1 MRRPSRSLSGPNSSC
16 PSASPATQAVS
27 VSWTADALVSSARA
41 ISGNAGRYMSIDS
54 GPIALTDPRTTMS
67 RVTLGTGVHPTRRP
81 EPRRSPGTPPRMAE
95 DSAPELQ
102 KSLKSRHMT
111 MISLG
116 GVIGA
121 GLFVGSSAVIHTT
134 GPASVLSYLMAG
146 VLVVLIMRMLGE
158 MAVAN
163 PQVGSFA
170 EYARRSL
177 GGWAGFT
184 TGWLYW
190 YFWSIVLAI
199 EAVAGAEI
207 LQRWID
213 LPLWLMALA
222 LMVLLTGINLTS
234 VKSFGEFEF
243 WFAGIKVVAIVA
255 FIVIAVGYLFG
266 IGGGDSPGLSNLT
279 SHDGFAPAGVVT
291 ILSGVVIVI
300 FAFVGAEIVTIAAAE
315 SDEPEQNVTRA
326 TNQVVLR
333 VLTFYVA
340 AIFLIV
346 CVVPWSDV
354 KSGESP
360 FIAALEQIGIPGAAD
375 VMNAVIVTAVLSCL
389 NSGMYTGSRMLFA
402 LARRGDAPE
411 GLLEVNRRGVPVK
424 AILLTSSIGFAST
437 IISYLS
443 PDTVFLFLVNSSGA
457 IALFVYLLIAVSE
470 LRMRRTL
477 EREAPERLKV
487 RMWLYP
493 YLTYFAI
500 AAMVVVIGSMALVK
514 DVRSQLIPSFIS
526 LFVVLVAYW
535 FKTRAERRASTVT
548 ARA

>member
-1 MRRPSRSLSGPNSSC
+1 
-16 PSASPATQAVS
+16 
-27 VSWTADALVSSARA
+27 
-41 ISGNAGRYMSIDS
+41 
-54 GPIALTDPRTTMS
+54 
-67 RVTLGTGVHPTRRP
+67 
-81 EPRRSPGTPPRMAE
+81 MAE
-95 DSAPELQ
+95 REPELQ

-121 GLFVGSSAVIHTT
+121 GLFVGSSAVIKTT
-134 GPASVLSYLMAG
+134 GPAAVLSYLLAG
-146 VLVVLIMRMLGE
+146 FLIVLVMRMLGE

-177 GGWAGFT
+177 GSWAGFSV
-184 TGWLYW
+184 GWLYW
-190 YFWSIVLAI
+190 YFWAIVLAI

-213 LPLWLMALA
+213 LPLWVMALA
-222 LMVLLTGINLTS
+222 LMALLTGINLTS

-255 FIVIAVGYLFG
+255 FILIAVGFLLG
-266 IGGGDSPGLSNLT
+266 IGSGDSPGLSNLT
-279 SHDGFAPAGVVT
+279 NHEGFAPAGIVT
-291 ILSGVVIVI
+291 VLSGVVIVI

-315 SDEPEQNVTRA
+315 SGEPEHNVTKA
-326 TNQVVLR
+326 VNQVVAR
-333 VLTFYVA
+333 IMTFYVA

-346 CVVPWSDV
+346 CVVPWSEA
-354 KSGESP
+354 KPGSSP
-360 FIAALEQIGIPGAAD
+360 FIASLERIGIPGAAD
-375 VMNAVIVTAVLSCL
+375 VMNAIVVTAVLSCL

-402 LARRGDAPE
+402 LARRGDAPKS
-411 GLLEVNRRGVPVK
+411 LLDVNRRGVPVK

-437 IISYLS
+437 IVSYLS
-443 PDTVFLFLVNSSGA
+443 PDKVFLFLVNSSGA
-457 IALFVYLLIAVSE
+457 IALFVYVLIALSE
-470 LRMRRTL
+470 LKMRRRL

-487 RMWLYP
+487 RMWLFP

-500 AAMVVVIGSMALVK
+500 AAMVAVIASMALVE

-526 LFVVLVAYW
+526 LAVVLAAFW
-535 FKTRAERRASTVT
+535 FKTRGERQTSTVT
-548 ARA
+548 AGAR

>member
-1 MRRPSRSLSGPNSSC
+1 
-16 PSASPATQAVS
+16 
-27 VSWTADALVSSARA
+27 
-41 ISGNAGRYMSIDS
+41 
-54 GPIALTDPRTTMS
+54 
-67 RVTLGTGVHPTRRP
+67 
-81 EPRRSPGTPPRMAE
+81 MAE
-95 DSAPELQ
+95 NRGDLQ
-102 KSLKSRHMT
+102 KSLKPRHMT

-134 GPASVLSYLMAG
+134 GPAAVLSYLLAG
-146 VLVVLIMRMLGE
+146 VLIVLVMRMLGE

-177 GGWAGFT
+177 GPWAGFT

-222 LMVLLTGINLTS
+222 LMALLTGVNLAS

-243 WFAGIKVVAIVA
+243 WFAGIKVAAIVV
-255 FIVIAVGYLFG
+255 FIAVALGYLLG

-279 SHDGFAPAGVVT
+279 GHGGFAPAGGITV
-291 ILSGVVIVI
+291 LSGVVIVI

-315 SDEPEQNVTRA
+315 SGEPEQAVTKA
-326 TNQVVLR
+326 VNQVVLR

-346 CVVPWSDV
+346 CVVPWKDV
-354 KSGESP
+354 KAGTSP
-360 FIAALEQIGIPGAAD
+360 FITALENIGIPGAAD
-375 VMNAVIVTAVLSCL
+375 VMNAIVVTAVLSCL

-402 LARRGDAPE
+402 LARRGDAPQ
-411 GLLEVNRRGVPVK
+411 GLLDVNRRGVPVK
-424 AILLTSSIGFAST
+424 AILLTSSIGFLST
-437 IISYLS
+437 ILAYLS

-457 IALFVYLLIAVSE
+457 IALFVYLLIAVAE
-470 LRMRRTL
+470 LVMRRRL
-477 EREAPERLKV
+477 EREAPDRLTLK
-487 RMWLYP
+487 MWAYP
-493 YLTYFAI
+493 WLTWLSI
-500 AAMVVVIGSMALVK
+500 AVIVVIIGSMGFVK
-514 DVRSQLIPSFIS
+514 DVRSQLVPSLIAIA
-526 LFVVLVAYW
+526 LAIVVGVV
-535 FKTRAERRASTVT
+535 RDRRAT
-548 ARA
+548 AARERPVAGFRGGRVPARE

>member
-1 MRRPSRSLSGPNSSC
+1 
-16 PSASPATQAVS
+16 
-27 VSWTADALVSSARA
+27 
-41 ISGNAGRYMSIDS
+41 
-54 GPIALTDPRTTMS
+54 
-67 RVTLGTGVHPTRRP
+67 
-81 EPRRSPGTPPRMAE
+81 
-95 DSAPELQ
+95 
-102 KSLKSRHMT
+102 
-111 MISLG
+111 
-116 GVIGA
+116 
-121 GLFVGSSAVIHTT
+121 
-134 GPASVLSYLMAG
+134 
-146 VLVVLIMRMLGE
+146 MRMLGE

-222 LMVLLTGINLTS
+222 LMALLTAVNLAS

-243 WFAGIKVVAIVA
+243 WFAGIKVAAIVV
-255 FIVIAVGYLFG
+255 FIAVSLGFLLG

-279 SHDGFAPAGVVT
+279 GHGGFAPAGVITV
-291 ILSGVVIVI
+291 LSGVVIVI

-315 SDEPEQNVTRA
+315 SGEPEQAVTKA
-326 TNQVVLR
+326 VNQVVLR

-346 CVVPWSDV
+346 CIVPWQDV
-354 KSGESP
+354 KSGTSP
-360 FIAALEQIGIPGAAD
+360 FITALENIGIPGAAD
-375 VMNAVIVTAVLSCL
+375 VMNAIVVTAVLSCL

-402 LARRGDAPE
+402 LARRGDAPQ
-411 GLLEVNRRGVPVK
+411 GLLDVNRRGVPVK

-437 IISYLS
+437 ILAYLS
-443 PDTVFLFLVNSSGA
+443 PDKVFLFLVNSSGA
-457 IALFVYLLIAVSE
+457 IALFVYVLIALSE
-470 LRMRRTL
+470 LRMRRRL

-487 RMWLYP
+487 RMWAFP

-500 AAMVVVIGSMALVK
+500 AAMVVVIGAMALVD

-526 LFVVLVAYW
+526 LAVVLVAYW
-535 FKTRAERRASTVT
+535 VTSRAERRQRRREPAT
-548 ARA
+548 AGAR

>member
-1 MRRPSRSLSGPNSSC
+1 
-16 PSASPATQAVS
+16 
-27 VSWTADALVSSARA
+27 
-41 ISGNAGRYMSIDS
+41 
-54 GPIALTDPRTTMS
+54 
-67 RVTLGTGVHPTRRP
+67 
-81 EPRRSPGTPPRMAE
+81 MAE
-95 DSAPELQ
+95 DDSPELQ

-121 GLFVGSSAVIHTT
+121 GLFVGSSAVINTT
-134 GPASVLSYLMAG
+134 GPAAVLSYLAAG
-146 VLVVLIMRMLGE
+146 FLIVLVMRMLGE

-177 GGWAGFT
+177 GGWAGFS

-213 LPLWLMALA
+213 LPLWLMALV
-222 LMVLLTGINLTS
+222 LMTLLTGVNLAS

-255 FIVIAVGYLFG
+255 FIVIALGFLFG
-266 IGGGDSPGLSNLT
+266 IGSGDSPGLSNLT
-279 SHDGFAPAGVVT
+279 SHEGFAPAGVVT

-315 SDEPEQNVTRA
+315 SAEPEENVTKA
-326 TNQVVLR
+326 VNQVVLR
-333 VLTFYVA
+333 ILTFYVA
-340 AIFLIV
+340 AILLIV
-346 CVVPWSDV
+346 CILPWNDA
-354 KSGESP
+354 KPGESP
-360 FIAALEQIGIPGAAD
+360 FIASLETIGIPGAAD
-375 VMNAVIVTAVLSCL
+375 VMNAIIVTAVLSCL

-402 LARRGDAPE
+402 LARRGDAPK
-411 GLLEVNRRGVPVK
+411 GLLDVNRRGVPVK

-457 IALFVYLLIAVSE
+457 IALFVYLLIACSQ
-470 LRMRRTL
+470 LRMRRRL

-487 RMWLYP
+487 RMWAFP

-500 AAMVVVIGSMALVK
+500 AAMVAVIASMALVK
-514 DVRSQLIPSFIS
+514 DVRAQLIPSFIS
-526 LFVVLVAYW
+526 LAIVLLAYR
-535 FKTRAERRASTVT
+535 FKTRGERSTATVSARGT
-548 ARA
+548 A

>member
-1 MRRPSRSLSGPNSSC
+1 
-16 PSASPATQAVS
+16 
-27 VSWTADALVSSARA
+27 
-41 ISGNAGRYMSIDS
+41 
-54 GPIALTDPRTTMS
+54 
-67 RVTLGTGVHPTRRP
+67 
-81 EPRRSPGTPPRMAE
+81 MAE
-95 DSAPELQ
+95 NRGDLQ
-102 KSLKSRHMT
+102 KSLKPRHMT

-134 GPASVLSYLMAG
+134 GPAAVLSYLLAG
-146 VLVVLIMRMLGE
+146 VLIVLVMRMLGE

-199 EAVAGAEI
+199 EAAAGGGGGVPPGCLFRSLGLIVLAIEAAGGAET
-207 LQRWID
+207 LQRWLA

-222 LMVLLTGINLTS
+222 LMALLTGVNLAS

-243 WFAGIKVVAIVA
+243 WFAGIKVAAIVV
-255 FIVIAVGYLFG
+255 FIAVALAYLLG

-279 SHDGFAPAGVVT
+279 GHEGFAPAGIVT
-291 ILSGVVIVI
+291 VLSGVVIVI

-315 SDEPEQNVTRA
+315 SDEPEQAVTKA
-326 TNQVVLR
+326 VNQVVLR

-346 CVVPWSDV
+346 CVVPWKDV
-354 KSGESP
+354 KSGTSP
-360 FIAALEQIGIPGAAD
+360 FITALENIGIPGAAD
-375 VMNAVIVTAVLSCL
+375 VMNAIVVTAVLSCL

-402 LARRGDAPE
+402 LARRGDAPQ
-411 GLLEVNRRGVPVK
+411 GLLDVNRRGVPVK
-424 AILLTSSIGFAST
+424 AILLTSSIGFLST
-437 IISYLS
+437 ILAYLS
-443 PDTVFLFLVNSSGA
+443 PDKVFLFLVNSSGA

-470 LRMRRTL
+470 LRMRRQL

-487 RMWLYP
+487 RMWAYP

-500 AAMVVVIGSMALVK
+500 AAMVVVIGSMALVA

-526 LFVVLVAYW
+526 LAVVLAAYW
-535 FKTRAERRASTVT
+535 FKSRAERRTSAVP
-548 ARA
+548 ARATRAT

>member
-1 MRRPSRSLSGPNSSC
+1 M
-16 PSASPATQAVS
+16 
-27 VSWTADALVSSARA
+27 
-41 ISGNAGRYMSIDS
+41 
-54 GPIALTDPRTTMS
+54 
-67 RVTLGTGVHPTRRP
+67 
-81 EPRRSPGTPPRMAE
+81 
-95 DSAPELQ
+95 
-102 KSLKSRHMT
+102 
-111 MISLG
+111 
-116 GVIGA
+116 
-121 GLFVGSSAVIHTT
+121 
-134 GPASVLSYLMAG
+134 
-146 VLVVLIMRMLGE
+146 
-158 MAVAN
+158 
-163 PQVGSFA
+163 
-170 EYARRSL
+170 
-177 GGWAGFT
+177 
-184 TGWLYW
+184 
-190 YFWSIVLAI
+190 
-199 EAVAGAEI
+199 
-207 LQRWID
+207 
-213 LPLWLMALA
+213 
-222 LMVLLTGINLTS
+222 
-234 VKSFGEFEF
+234 
-243 WFAGIKVVAIVA
+243 
-255 FIVIAVGYLFG
+255 
-266 IGGGDSPGLSNLT
+266 
-279 SHDGFAPAGVVT
+279 VT

-346 CVVPWSDV
+346 CVVPWTDI

-375 VMNAVIVTAVLSCL
+375 VMNAVVVTAVLSCL

-457 IALFVYLLIAVSE
+457 IALFVYLLIAISE

-500 AAMVVVIGSMALVK
+500 AAMVVVIGSMALVD

-526 LFVVLVAYW
+526 LFVVLGAYW
-535 FKTRAERRASTVT
+535 FKTRAERRATTVA

>member
-1 MRRPSRSLSGPNSSC
+1 MP
-16 PSASPATQAVS
+16 
-27 VSWTADALVSSARA
+27 D
-41 ISGNAGRYMSIDS
+41 
-54 GPIALTDPRTTMS
+54 
-67 RVTLGTGVHPTRRP
+67 
-81 EPRRSPGTPPRMAE
+81 

-121 GLFVGSSAVIHTT
+121 GLFVGSSAVISET

-146 VLVVLIMRMLGE
+146 VLIVLVMRMLGE
-158 MAVAN
+158 MAVAH

-177 GGWAGFT
+177 GGWAGFA

-190 YFWSIVLAI
+190 YFWAIVLAI

-207 LQRWID
+207 LQRWVD
-213 LPLWLMALA
+213 LPLWVMALGLMA
-222 LMVLLTGINLTS
+222 LLTGINLTS

-255 FIVIAVGYLFG
+255 FILIALGFLFG
-266 IGGGDSPGLSNLT
+266 FGGGDSPGLANLT
-279 SHDGFAPAGVVT
+279 NHDGFAPSGIVQ

-315 SDEPEQNVTRA
+315 SGEPEQNVTKA
-326 TNQVVLR
+326 VNQVVLR
-333 VLTFYVA
+333 VITFYVL

-346 CVVPWSDV
+346 LVVPWNDV
-354 KSGESP
+354 KAGESP
-360 FIAALEQIGIPGAAD
+360 FIASLEKIGIPGAAD
-375 VMNAVIVTAVLSCL
+375 VMNAIVVTAVLSCL

-402 LARRGDAPE
+402 LARRGDAPQ

-437 IISYLS
+437 ILAYLS

-470 LRMRRTL
+470 LKMRRTL

-487 RMWLYP
+487 KMWLFP

-500 AAMVVVIGSMALVK
+500 VAMVAVIGAMALVE
-514 DVRSQLIPSFIS
+514 DVRAQLIPSFIS
-526 LFVVLVAYW
+526 LGVVLAAYR
-535 FKTRAERRASTVT
+535 FRTRAERRSASVP
-548 ARA
+548 AGAA

>member
-1 MRRPSRSLSGPNSSC
+1 M
-16 PSASPATQAVS
+16 
-27 VSWTADALVSSARA
+27 ADEK
-41 ISGNAGRYMSIDS
+41 N
-54 GPIALTDPRTTMS
+54 
-67 RVTLGTGVHPTRRP
+67 
-81 EPRRSPGTPPRMAE
+81 
-95 DSAPELQ
+95 APELQ

-146 VLVVLIMRMLGE
+146 VLIVLVMRMLGE

-213 LPLWLMALA
+213 LPLWVMALA
-222 LMVLLTGINLTS
+222 LMALLTGINLAS

-243 WFAGIKVVAIVA
+243 WFAGIKVAAIIV
-255 FIVIAVGYLFG
+255 FIAIALGYLLG

-279 SHDGFAPAGVVT
+279 AHEGFAPAGLVT

-326 TNQVVLR
+326 VNQVVLR
-333 VLTFYVA
+333 VLTFYVG

-346 CVVPWSDV
+346 CVVPWNEV
-354 KSGESP
+354 KSGTSP
-360 FIAALEQIGIPGAAD
+360 FITALEKIGIPGAAD
-375 VMNAVIVTAVLSCL
+375 VMNAIVVTAVLSCL

-411 GLLEVNRRGVPVK
+411 GLLDVNRRGVPVK
-424 AILLTSSIGFAST
+424 AILLTSSIGFLST
-437 IISYLS
+437 ILAYLS

-477 EREAPERLKV
+477 EREAPDRLKV
-487 RMWLYP
+487 RMWAFP

-500 AAMVVVIGSMALVK
+500 AAMVVVIGAMALVD

-526 LFVVLVAYW
+526 LIVVLAAYF
-535 FKTRAERRASTVT
+535 FKSRAERRTSTVA

>member
-1 MRRPSRSLSGPNSSC
+1 M
-16 PSASPATQAVS
+16 
-27 VSWTADALVSSARA
+27 AD
-41 ISGNAGRYMSIDS
+41 
-54 GPIALTDPRTTMS
+54 
-67 RVTLGTGVHPTRRP
+67 
-81 EPRRSPGTPPRMAE
+81 

-146 VLVVLIMRMLGE
+146 VLIVLVMRMLGE

-177 GGWAGFT
+177 GGWAGFA

-190 YFWSIVLAI
+190 YFWAIVLAI

-213 LPLWLMALA
+213 LPLWVMALA
-222 LMVLLTGINLTS
+222 LMALLTGINLTS

-279 SHDGFAPAGVVT
+279 SHDGFAPAGIVT

-315 SDEPEQNVTRA
+315 SGEPEQNVTRA
-326 TNQVVLR
+326 VNQVVMR

-360 FIAALEQIGIPGAAD
+360 FIAALEKIGIPGAAD
-375 VMNAVIVTAVLSCL
+375 VMNAVVVTAVLSCL

-487 RMWLYP
+487 RMWFYP

-500 AAMVVVIGSMALVK
+500 VAMVVVIASMALVK
-514 DVRSQLIPSFIS
+514 DVRAQLIPSFIS
-526 LFVVLVAYW
+526 LFVVLAAYW
-535 FKTRAERRASTVT
+535 FKTRAERRTTTVA

>member
-1 MRRPSRSLSGPNSSC
+1 
-16 PSASPATQAVS
+16 
-27 VSWTADALVSSARA
+27 
-41 ISGNAGRYMSIDS
+41 
-54 GPIALTDPRTTMS
+54 
-67 RVTLGTGVHPTRRP
+67 
-81 EPRRSPGTPPRMAE
+81 MAE
-95 DSAPELQ
+95 NRGDLQ
-102 KSLKSRHMT
+102 KSLKPRHMT

-134 GPASVLSYLMAG
+134 GPAAVLSYLLAG
-146 VLVVLIMRMLGE
+146 VLIVLVMRMLGE

-177 GGWAGFT
+177 GPWAGFT

-222 LMVLLTGINLTS
+222 LMALLTGVNLAS

-243 WFAGIKVVAIVA
+243 WFAGIKVAAIVV
-255 FIVIAVGYLFG
+255 FIAIALGYLLG

-279 SHDGFAPAGVVT
+279 SHDGFAPAGIVT

-315 SDEPEQNVTRA
+315 SGEPEQAVTKA
-326 TNQVVLR
+326 VNQVVLR

-346 CVVPWSDV
+346 CVVPWSSV
-354 KSGESP
+354 KSGTSP
-360 FIAALEQIGIPGAAD
+360 FITALETIGIPGAAD
-375 VMNAVIVTAVLSCL
+375 VMNAIVVTAVLSCL
-389 NSGMYTGSRMLFA
+389 NSGRYRGSRMVFA
-402 LARRGDAPE
+402 PARRGDAPQ
-411 GLLEVNRRGVPVK
+411 GLLDVNRRGVPVK
-424 AILLTSSIGFAST
+424 AILLTSSSGFLST
-437 IISYLS
+437 SLAYLS

-470 LRMRRTL
+470 LRMRRQL

-487 RMWLYP
+487 RMWAFP

-500 AAMVVVIGSMALVK
+500 AAMVVVIGAMALVD

-526 LFVVLVAYW
+526 LAVVLAAYW
-535 FKTRAERRASTVT
+535 VTTRAERRQRRRTPAT
-548 ARA
+548 AGAG